1 MDKKSAKKILLEH
14 QEALRTL
21 LESQGLGDVKADLK
35 EIKETTEEGRKALK
49 KSLVERIKDLPVV
62 QKVSELGTAGTVA
75 VATAGTAQVGIA
87 TDLTTVF
94 VAEIAEDVVEER
106 FEVPMFIDNFVDF
119 HSLNAWG
126 QVVIAEKVAEIQE
139 LSSPSEVS
147 EPQPTPTDTPASE
160 DTTQESSSSSQ
171 DSPDDKP
178 SQSKPTESSQESKA
192 EKSETTENK
201 SSSDEPKES
210 PTEVK
215 NELPIVETPFEQMG
229 DDIKPHSSIRLV
241 SPTS

>member
-119 HSLNAWG
+119 HSLNDWG

-178 SQSKPTESSQESKA
+178 SQSKPTESNQESKA

-229 DDIKPHSSIRLV
+229 DDMKPHSSIRQV